1 MEASNLVGQLQEEF
15 VNTTKGFKEVLM
27 VRSERIKERSDRE
40 SGLMGERGEEMQERV
55 SLLGNKPKI
64 YASQGDA
71 PRQGAGN
78 GNGNGSGSGNGNGN
92 GNGNGSGSGNGNGSG
107 SGNGNRY
114 ESGLNSF
121 GSGGVGGGG
130 LSLSAAGPRL
140 DLTSAM
146 MQNSGQMQTGESTT
160 QLPRPCKFID
170 ASHRIGIY

>member
-55 SLLGNKPKI
+55 SLLGNKPKV
-64 YASQGDA
+64 YSSQGDA

-78 GNGNGSGSGNGNGN
+78 GNGNGT
-92 GNGNGSGSGNGNGSG
+92 
-107 SGNGNRY
+107 GNRY

-121 GSGGVGGGG
+121 GS
-130 LSLSAAGPRL
+130 
-140 DLTSAM
+140 
-146 MQNSGQMQTGESTT
+146 
-160 QLPRPCKFID
+160 
-170 ASHRIGIY
+170 

>member
-78 GNGNGSGSGNGNGN
+78 GNGNGSGSGNGN
-92 GNGNGSGSGNGNGSG
+92 
-107 SGNGNRY
+107 RY

-130 LSLSAAGPRL
+130 LSLAAAGPRL

>member
-78 GNGNGSGSGNGNGN
+78 GNGNG
-92 GNGNGSGSGNGNGSG
+92 NGSGSGNGNGSG

-130 LSLSAAGPRL
+130 LSLAAAGPRL